1 MRKFRTHLIKNC
13 ACIVIIPSLLAANTA
28 FAENAGH
35 QNTINPQTTN
45 ALSYANTLPGGIFA
59 IASTSNTRYLLD
71 VKGGS
76 FDNGANVQL
85 YNNNASSDQRWK
97 ITQDQNGYLTFQN
110 IKSGKV
116 LDVYGGRA
124 VSSTNVQQYTSNH
137 SMI

>member
-13 ACIVIIPSLLAANTA
+13 ACIVIIPSLLAAKTA

-71 VKGGS
+71 FKGGS

-85 YNNNASSDQRWK
+85 YNNNVSSDQRWK